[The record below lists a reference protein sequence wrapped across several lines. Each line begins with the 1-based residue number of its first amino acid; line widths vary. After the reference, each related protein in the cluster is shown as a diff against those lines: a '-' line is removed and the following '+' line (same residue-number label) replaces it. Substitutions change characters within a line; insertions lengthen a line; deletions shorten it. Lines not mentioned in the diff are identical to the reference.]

1 MKISHFY
8 SELDKEHYEI
18 NFKILPNKDK
28 FAKRYLKF
36 RIGKSQENR
45 VKSNKIEKHMTK
57 HHLTTFFRNFNKAI
71 RTFTHSD
78 NWLIA
83 VLQNSVK
90 PHQQK
95 HSGARVWVWLCWETS
110 KADKNSN
117 MSDKQFLEYWRSL
130 KVSVRIQNGSCYDPL
145 SVAPIEN

>member
-1 MKISHFY
+1 
-8 SELDKEHYEI
+8 
-18 NFKILPNKDK
+18 
-28 FAKRYLKF
+28 
-36 RIGKSQENR
+36 
-45 VKSNKIEKHMTK
+45 MTK

-130 KVSVRIQNGSCYDPL
+130 KVSVRSKWQQGQLLYLCLLPPL
-145 SVAPIEN
+145 KIEKMMSKGKIPKNCHLLWMFYCKYTIYPAIDRCASSSL